1 MSESKSLILL
11 TGGTG
16 YVGGRLLAVL
26 EREGYPIR
34 CLARQP
40 KYLQP
45 KVSEQTEVVAGD
57 VLDSKSLESALQ
69 GVDSAYYLVHSMG
82 SAGSFEENDREGAR
96 LFGKAAKKA
105 GVNRIIYLGGLGDE
119 SKPLSK
125 HLRSMH
131 EVGHILRESGV
142 PVLEFRAS
150 IVIGEGSLSYE
161 MIRSLVNRL
170 PVMITPKWVSKKA
183 QPIAIEDLIKYLQA
197 ALELPLSKYEIYEIG
212 GADQVSYGEIMQA
225 YAKSKG
231 RHIRM
236 IPVPFL
242 SPYLSSLW
250 LGLVTPLYARIG
262 RKLIESIVH
271 STVVKNDSAK
281 DSFDIIPIGIEGA
294 IRHAN
299 ITEDAASNRW
309 SDAQSSTGSSQ
320 TWEDSQFKPRLTDS
334 RTITVQQPAAF
345 AFQPIE
351 KIGGETGWYASNWL
365 WQIRGFIDLLFGGAG
380 MRRGRPNHDK
390 LIPGDTIDFW
400 RVEQFENGRYLRLRA
415 EMKLPGRA
423 WLEFEV
429 SSEGSGSKIRQTALF
444 DPVGFMGEIY
454 WYSLIP
460 LHQIVFG
467 GMLKG
472 IAKEGLSNWKAED
485 LNE

>member
-1 MSESKSLILL
+1 MSEPKSLILL

-16 YVGGRLLAVL
+16 YVGGRLLTVL
-26 EREGYPIR
+26 EREGYPVR
-34 CLARQP
+34 CLARKP
-40 KYLQP
+40 DYLEP

-57 VLDSKSLESALQ
+57 VLDSKSLDSALQ

-82 SAGSFEENDREGAR
+82 SAGSFEKNDREGAR
-96 LFGKAAKKA
+96 LFGEAAKKA
-105 GVNRIIYLGGLGDE
+105 GVRRIVYLGGLGDE
-119 SKPLSK
+119 SKSLSK
-125 HLRSMH
+125 HLRSRH

-170 PVMITPKWVSKKA
+170 PVMITPKWVSRKA
-183 QPIAIEDLIKYLQA
+183 QPIAIDDLIKYLLA
-197 ALELPLSKYEIYEIG
+197 ALELPLPKYGIYEIG
-212 GADQVSYGEIMQA
+212 GADQVSYGDIMQA
-225 YAKSKG
+225 YARSKG
-231 RHIRM
+231 RHIKM

-262 RKLIESIVH
+262 RKLIKSIIH
-271 STVVKNDSAK
+271 STVVKDDSANS
-281 DSFDIIPIGIEGA
+281 SFDIIPIGIEEA

-299 ITEDAASNRW
+299 MNEDAASNRW
-309 SDAQSSTGSSQ
+309 SDAQSSVGPSQ
-320 TWEDSQFKPRLTDS
+320 TWEDSQFKPRLMDS
-334 RTITVQQPAAF
+334 RTITVEQRTSI

-351 KIGGETGWYASNWL
+351 KIGGETGWYACNWL
-365 WQIRGFIDLLFGGAG
+365 WQIRGFLDLLFGGAG

-400 RVEQFENGRYLRLRA
+400 RVEQFESDRYLRLRA

-429 SSEGSGSKIRQTALF
+429 TPEGTGSRIRQTALF
-444 DPVGFMGEIY
+444 DPVGLVGKIY
-454 WYSLIP
+454 WYSLFP
-460 LHQIVFG
+460 LHQIVFA
-467 GMLKG
+467 GMLRG
-472 IAKEGLSNWKAED
+472 IAKAAQSSERATTLPE
-485 LNE
+485 